1 MDHNTIESEMT
12 NSNTDTGA
20 GNAQDET
27 QAIKRFTQEEVND
40 IVERRIRKEQSKY
53 SGVDISE
60 YQELKSAKEKADT
73 DRLMKRNEFDKI
85 LQQQKE
91 KYDAETT
98 QLRQKLE
105 SIQVDGAL
113 IASAANNKAVNP
125 QHIASL
131 LRDQV
136 KLDNEGN
143 VYVHNSDGEVVY
155 NQDTASPT
163 TIDDLVKEFVNSNP
177 YFMSASPA
185 GTGST
190 SNTAN
195 TSTQS
200 VDLESLDLTR
210 AEHRAMYREMRAKGQ
225 IE

>member
-1 MDHNTIESEMT
+1 
-12 NSNTDTGA
+12 
-20 GNAQDET
+20 
-27 QAIKRFTQEEVND
+27 
-40 IVERRIRKEQSKY
+40 
-53 SGVDISE
+53 
-60 YQELKSAKEKADT
+60 
-73 DRLMKRNEFDKI
+73 MKRNEFDKI

-91 KYDAETT
+91 KHDAETT

-200 VDLESLDLTR
+200 VDLESLDLARSST
-210 AEHRAMYREMRAKGQ
+210 
-225 IE
+225 